1 MGIPDGHF
9 HLEGLKELEDVKKY
23 QGGVLFNSLSGKG
36 SLTIPPT
43 HRRFVSVHSI
53 NSCVSE
59 NCKDV
64 KHEWDTEQTDWDLQ
78 HISITSISGPKTT

>member
-1 MGIPDGHF
+1 MIFFILSAFPMGIPDGHF

-64 KHEWDTEQTDWDLQ
+64 RHE
-78 HISITSISGPKTT
+78 